1 MNEKNKNL
9 HRRAAIITGWVFIAV
24 TAFFFLGSLIARDRT
39 FSDKENRMLEQAPG
53 INGGQIISGRYEEK
67 FETYFTDQFL
77 LRDMWIEIKA

>member
-53 INGGQIISGRYEEK
+53 INGDRSYPADMRRSSRRISLISSCCGICG
-67 FETYFTDQFL
+67 
-77 LRDMWIEIKA
+77 LR